1 MEVSQAYI
9 MSPAE
14 VFEELSVACLI
25 YPCIGTASSLFQS
38 LTLGIEKHCQRLRK
52 PRQRKHTVGAIYQLK
67 ASQIILPGKP
77 ILGPGCDKKIWVKIC
92 FWRIMTDVI
101 NFARLENISFIF
113 QLSLFINFY

>member
-9 MSPAE
+9 TSTGE
-14 VFEELSVACLI
+14 VFEEISVSCLI
-25 YPCIGTASSLFQS
+25 YPCIGTASFFQP
-38 LTLGIEKHCQRLRK
+38 LTSGIEKHCQRLRK